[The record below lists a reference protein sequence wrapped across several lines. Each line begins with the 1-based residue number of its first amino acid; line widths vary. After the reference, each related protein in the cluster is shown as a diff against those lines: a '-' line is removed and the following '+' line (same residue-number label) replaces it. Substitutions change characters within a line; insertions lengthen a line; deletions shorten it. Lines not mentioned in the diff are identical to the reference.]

1 MGHRG
6 FGRNRLRGRILCPA
20 PAASTTP
27 ARLLV
32 METRRW
38 TNPSQPQTL
47 QIGVFLLY
55 ATAVFGLIFGS
66 VFSELGRVLSVGALG
81 GLLGLAA
88 VIGAGVA
95 GFAIANDKRWGYN
108 LGVALSILEVG
119 LLLNLV
125 LNRGAGGFV
134 ISLMFSIA
142 QAVLLLHPLSRSYQK
157 LWFN

>member
-1 MGHRG
+1 
-6 FGRNRLRGRILCPA
+6 
-20 PAASTTP
+20 
-27 ARLLV
+27 